1 MREPTLFHEVRSV
14 TRSSQI
20 DSDLT
25 EIVFTGDMSWAER
38 DLAKL
43 DAEGAVAM
51 DEGDLPGPVPVG
63 IAGRPTVARSDE
75 DGAPD
80 AAAPDPRLVV
90 FGDADFAANELIQA
104 YRNQDLF
111 VNSVNWLMGDVEAIS
126 IRPNRS
132 RASRFQLTQAQ
143 FQTIRSLSLF
153 VLPEA
158 IAVLGVFMWWSRRHP
173 GH

>member
-1 MREPTLFHEVRSV
+1 VRSA
-14 TRSSQI
+14 TRSSQV
-20 DSDLT
+20 DEDLT

-38 DLAKL
+38 NLAKL

-51 DEGDLPGPVPVG
+51 DEDDLPGPVSVAV
-63 IAGRPTVARSDE
+63 AGRPRVAHVDE
-75 DGAPD
+75 NGDLEEGD
-80 AAAPDPRLVV
+80 AKPRLVV
-90 FGDADFAANELIQA
+90 FGDADFASNELLLT

-158 IAVLGVFMWWSRRHP
+158 IAVLGVFMWWSRRNP
-173 GH
+173 GR